1 MSCEEAEAVGLF
13 LKEHLTEVTMSKT
26 YFSLVSNGTRD
37 TESLKTFTDRSSSI
51 CSTAAAFLD
60 RNRSAYCVSPA
71 SVLKADWLDLL
82 YLIIYVKASI
92 LCDLLSFFDGCDA
105 IAV

>member
-1 MSCEEAEAVGLF
+1 
-13 LKEHLTEVTMSKT
+13 MSKT

-37 TESLKTFTDRSSSI
+37 AESLKTFTDRSSSI
-51 CSTAAAFLD
+51 CGTAAAFLD
-60 RNRSAYCVSPA
+60 RDRSAYCVSPA
-71 SVLKADWLDLL
+71 SVLKADRLDFL

-105 IAV
+105 IAVLNGIDLVNSSLIGFK

>member
-1 MSCEEAEAVGLF
+1 
-13 LKEHLTEVTMSKT
+13 MSKT

-37 TESLKTFTDRSSSI
+37 TESLKTFTDRSSSV
-51 CSTAAAFLD
+51 CGTAAAFLD
-60 RNRSAYCVSPA
+60 RDRGAYCVSPA
-71 SVLKADWLDLL
+71 SVLKADRLDLL

-92 LCDLLSFFDGCDA
+92 LCDLLSIFDGCDS